1 MAKKCQLDREI
12 KRRKTTARHA
22 PKRAELKKK
31 IIDPN
36 ISEEERRDAVFQ
48 LSKMPRDGSAVRH
61 TSRCQRTGVSRA
73 VYRKF
78 QLNRISFRDMALDG
92 TLPGVTKAS
101 W

>member
-1 MAKKCQLDREI
+1 MAKKCQLHRE
-12 KRRKTTARHA
+12 KVRRATTERHA
-22 PKRAELKKK
+22 AKRAELKKK

-36 ISEEERRDAVFQ
+36 IDEEERRDAMFA
-48 LSKMPRDGSAVRH
+48 LSKMPRDGARVRH
-61 TSRCQRTGVSRA
+61 TNRCQRTGVSRA

-78 QLNRISFRDMALDG
+78 QLNRISFRDMALEG